1 LKKYSILLVV
11 LGSIL
16 WGTDSLF
23 RRPLS
28 QELSPITIVY
38 LEHLILS
45 VIVLPWVLRSS
56 NEFAKLKG
64 KDWACLAFI
73 AIGGSV
79 IATSLFTYSIK
90 HGNPSVTVLLQKTQ
104 PLFTILLARWILR
117 ERPGRWFW
125 RWLPPALVGAYLVAT
140 PNWRAGFSLGT
151 GTPLNLLAAL
161 GAACLWGSS
170 TVFGRHVVERL
181 SIFFLTGMRL
191 LLALP
196 VLLALFWFQTAEQRA
211 LPTSIASAT
220 TLAGMALIPGLIA
233 LVLYYK
239 GLQSTLASLA
249 SVGEL
254 AFPVTAVAANWLILD
269 IRLTLSQILGGFALV
284 TSVTALSFLDA
295 REKRDG
301 GRETT

>member
-1 LKKYSILLVV
+1 MV

-38 LEHLILS
+38 LEHIILS
-45 VIVLPWVLRSS
+45 VIVFPYVLRSGQ
-56 NEFAKLKG
+56 EFAKLKG

-104 PLFTILLARWILR
+104 PLFTILLARWILN

-125 RWLPPALVGAYLVAT
+125 RWLFPALVGAYLVAT
-140 PNWRAGFSLGT
+140 PNWRAGFSLSA
-151 GTPLNLLAAL
+151 TPLNLLAAL
-161 GAACLWGSS
+161 GAACLWGFS
-170 TVFGRHVVERL
+170 TVFGRQVVERL
-181 SIFFLTGMRL
+181 PIYFVTSMRF

-196 VLLALFWFQTAEQRA
+196 VLAALFWFQSAEQRA
-211 LPTSIASAT
+211 LPTSLASAA
-220 TLAGMALIPGLIA
+220 TLVGMALIPGLIA

-239 GLQSTLASLA
+239 GLQSTLASVA

-254 AFPVTAVAANWLILD
+254 AFPVTAVVANWLILD
-269 IRLTLSQILGGFALV
+269 IRLAPTQILGGVALV

-295 REKRDG
+295 REKRL
-301 GRETT
+301 EPQP